1 MCIYIDTTHALTVCA
16 CVIDRTYND
25 VCYLQ
30 YRLEARQELAKMG
43 LDVSRNQMLRIN
55 LQVAYV

>member
-1 MCIYIDTTHALTVCA
+1 MPRLYV
-16 CVIDRTYND
+16 DRTYND

-55 LQVAYV
+55 LQVAYVRMRLIRCS

>member
-1 MCIYIDTTHALTVCA
+1 MQRLYV
-16 CVIDRTYND
+16 DRTYND